1 MNEGLPNTAEQEL
14 SPEQQ
19 EARGVLRGL
28 TQAMAGRVSPEA
40 AGTMMHQA
48 HWRGQRG
55 AKLVYLRMGEATSLK
70 VHGAGATGES
80 SEYTFGTLEGPDGT
94 TTEELTVQ
102 HPTNSH
108 VPTDELNDVDI
119 NFLRYVESE
128 FYDQQ
133 SEIPYGE

>member
-19 EARGVLRGL
+19 EARGILRGL
-28 TQAMAGRVSPEA
+28 TQGMADRVSPEA
-40 AGTMMHQA
+40 AGTMMQQA
-48 HWRGQRG
+48 FWRGQRG
-55 AKLVYLRMGEATSLK
+55 AKLVYLKMGEASSLK

-80 SEYTFGTLEGPDGT
+80 SEYTFGVMESADGSAA
-94 TTEELTVQ
+94 EELTVQ
-102 HPTNSH
+102 HPTNNH
-108 VPTDELNDVDI
+108 IPTAELTEIDI
-119 NFLRYVESE
+119 KYLRYVESE

>member
-28 TQAMAGRVSPEA
+28 TQAMADRVSPEA
-40 AGTMMHQA
+40 AGAMMQQA
-48 HWRGQRG
+48 FWRGQRG

-80 SEYTFGTLEGPDGT
+80 SEYTFGALEGPDGV

-102 HPTNSH
+102 HPVNNH
-108 VPTDELNDVDI
+108 VPTDALNEVDI
-119 NFLRYVESE
+119 KFLRYVEGE